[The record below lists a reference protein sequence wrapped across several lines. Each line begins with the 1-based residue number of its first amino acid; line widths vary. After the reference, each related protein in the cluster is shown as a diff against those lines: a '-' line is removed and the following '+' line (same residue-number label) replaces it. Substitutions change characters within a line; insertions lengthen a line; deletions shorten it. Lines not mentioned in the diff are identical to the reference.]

1 MRNFPFSNTEID
13 LLEYYKNIS
22 GSPIQIILSLLD
34 ILLVLFVI
42 YQIFRLSKGKRTFRV
57 LKGILFI
64 FVLTILSSIFRLHI
78 INSILTSLM
87 AYGVIGLMIVFQ
99 PEIRRGLEQL
109 GTQNRITKFFGLSTK
124 DISDIKENIYKV
136 AIASEMLAERKIGAL
151 IVFER
156 DIRLKDIIETGI
168 QIHSEVSVPLIQ
180 NIFEPTTPLHD
191 GAIVIS
197 ENKIKSAS
205 SILPLS
211 DNPNIS
217 KTFGTRHRAA
227 LGISEVTDA
236 VVVIVSEET
245 GKISIAKEGELIIDL
260 KDEILKKT
268 LIDAF
273 VKEEKPKKAKQK
285 NINKY
290 N

>member
-124 DISDIKENIYKV
+124 DISDVKENIYKV
-136 AIASEMLAERKIGAL
+136 AIAAEMLAERKIGAL
-151 IVFER
+151 IVLER

-168 QIHSEVSVPLIQ
+168 QIDSEVSVPFIQ

-217 KTFGTRHRAA
+217 KSFGTRHRAA
-227 LGISEVTDA
+227 LGLSEVTDA

-245 GKISIAKEGELIIDL
+245 GKISVAKEGELIIDI
-260 KDEILKKT
+260 KDEVLKKT
-268 LIDAF
+268 LIDGF
-273 VKEEKPKKAKQK
+273 VKEEKPKK
-285 NINKY
+285 NKIKE
-290 N
+290 

>member
-1 MRNFPFSNTEID
+1 MRNLFLNNTDID
-13 LLEYYKNIS
+13 LVQYYKDIS
-22 GSPIQIILSLLD
+22 SSPLQIILAVLD
-34 ILLVLFVI
+34 ILIVLFLI
-42 YQIFRLSKGKRTFRV
+42 YQVFKFSKGKRTYRV
-57 LKGILFI
+57 MKGIILIFI
-64 FVLTILSSIFRLHI
+64 LTIVSSILKLYI
-78 INSILTSLM
+78 INSILSSLM
-87 AYGVIGLMIVFQ
+87 TYGVLGLIIVFQ

-109 GTQNRITKFFGLSTK
+109 GTYNKITKFFGLSTK
-124 DISDIKENIYKV
+124 DVSTIKDNIYKI
-136 AIASEMLAERKIGAL
+136 AIASEGLAEQKIGAL
-151 IVFER
+151 IVLER
-156 DIRLKDIIETGI
+156 DIKLKDIIETGV
-168 QIHSEVSVPLIQ
+168 QLDAEVSVPLIQ
-180 NIFEPTTPLHD
+180 NIFEPNTLLHD

-197 ENKIKSAS
+197 DNKIKSAS

-260 KDEILKKT
+260 KDEVLKKT

-273 VKEEKPKKAKQK
+273 VKEEKPKK
-285 NINKY
+285 NKIKE
-290 N
+290 

>member
-42 YQIFRLSKGKRTFRV
+42 YQIFILSKGKRTFRV

-124 DISDIKENIYKV
+124 DISDVKENIYKV
-136 AIASEMLAERKIGAL
+136 AIAAEMLAERKIGAL
-151 IVFER
+151 IVLER

-168 QIHSEVSVPLIQ
+168 QIDSEVSVPLIQ

-217 KTFGTRHRAA
+217 KSFGTRHRAA
-227 LGISEVTDA
+227 LGLSEVTDA

-245 GKISIAKEGELIIDL
+245 GKISVAKEGELIIDI
-260 KDEILKKT
+260 KDEVLKKT

-273 VKEEKPKKAKQK
+273 VKEEKPKK
-285 NINKY
+285 NKIKE
-290 N
+290 